1 MSDDLREETRQPS
14 TFEEVLARDGRLV
27 YRNKGVSMM
36 PLLRQ
41 ERDLFVIE
49 RNTRRLRRFDV
60 ALFRRGK
67 QYVLHRVVKVL
78 PESYIIR
85 GDNCIENEPVREEQ
99 VLGVMTSFVRDGK
112 ETAVTAPAYRVYVV
126 IIYVLYPLRVV
137 AVKAKRGLRK
147 ILRQ

>member
-1 MSDDLREETRQPS
+1 MSDDLHEKMRQPS
-14 TFEEVLARDGRLV
+14 TFEEVLMRDGRLV

-49 RNTRRLRRFDV
+49 RNSQRLRRFDV

-78 PESYIIR
+78 PEGYIIR
-85 GDNCIENEPVREEQ
+85 GDNCIENEPVCEEQ

-112 ETAVTAPAYRVYVV
+112 ETAVTVPAYRVYVV
-126 IIYVLYPLRVV
+126 IIYALYPPRVV
-137 AVKAKRGLRK
+137 AVKVKRA
-147 ILRQ
+147 